1 MNMLVENNSRVG
13 FHVPFTINEE
23 FLKRNLKDVLF
34 VFGDNAKHFG
44 KGGAA
49 KLRDEPNTFGFVTK
63 KYPSNADCSF
73 YTLHDYP
80 SIFEEEKQK
89 LIKLIK
95 NNPDKWIL
103 ISRIGGGL
111 ANKYGIFER
120 IISPWLE
127 TLEEYKNVI
136 LLY

>member
-1 MNMLVENNSRVG
+1 MNRFIKNGSRIG
-13 FHVPFTINEE
+13 FHIQCTIDSD
-23 FLKRNLKDVLF
+23 FLKRHSNDVIF

-49 KLRDEPNTFGFVTK
+49 KLRDEPNTFGFITK
-63 KYPSNADCSF
+63 KYPSNEDHSF
-73 YTLHDYP
+73 YTLYDYP
-80 SIFEEEKQK
+80 SVFEKEKMR
-89 LIKLIK
+89 LIETIK
-95 NNPDKWIL
+95 NNQNRWIL

-111 ANKYGIFER
+111 ANRYKIFEK

-127 TLEEYKNVI
+127 TLEEHKNVI